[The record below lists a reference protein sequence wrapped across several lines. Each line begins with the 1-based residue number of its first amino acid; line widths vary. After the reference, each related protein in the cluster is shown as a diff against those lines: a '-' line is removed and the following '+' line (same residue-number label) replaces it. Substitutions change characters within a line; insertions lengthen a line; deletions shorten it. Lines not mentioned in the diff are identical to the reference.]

1 MTDSITLT
9 GLVATE
15 PRRITTSDNLTIV
28 SFRLASSQNRFDRST
43 GTWVPGETNWYT
55 VSAFRRLAVGA
66 GASLAKGDRVLVSGR
81 VRIREWSNDDRSGT
95 TVEIEAESIGHDLT
109 WGTSRFTRTPAPA
122 TDDAAAGPG
131 DASHSAATSPG
142 LEAAAPITQHWAAS
156 PIPANPAATV
166 AEEARSDEEVPV
178 PF

>member
-15 PRRITTSDNLTIV
+15 PRRITTSDNLTII

-43 GTWVPGETNWYT
+43 GTWVPGDTNWYT
-55 VSAFRRLAVGA
+55 VSAFRRLALGA

-95 TVEIEAESIGHDLT
+95 TVEIEADSIGHDLA
-109 WGTSRFTRTPAPA
+109 WGTSQFTRTPATPKDEPA
-122 TDDAAAGPG
+122 AAPDITSDAAAVSRSQ
-131 DASHSAATSPG
+131 A
-142 LEAAAPITQHWAAS
+142 AAAPITQHWAAS
-156 PIPANPAATV
+156 PVPSAQEQET
-166 AEEARSDEEVPV
+166 ERSEEEVPV